1 MIDKTK
7 PVSIRLAR
15 SEINQLQARAYTLSA
30 SVTGVARDL
39 IRTGL
44 AGGDNKALADRL
56 MLIGRRI
63 VALEQQS
70 EETHARVQSI
80 DQAARADDTETHAGA
95 RSIAPFENRPEIDD
109 PRSFVADPNQHH
121 LRCGLPFDH
130 KLDLAATGVGVGVA
144 RELGYRRRQTS
155 LVLGVE
161 AERAGDLPGPLARR
175 NHIRLVLNAMEH
187 SSARGCARV

>member
-7 PVSIRLAR
+7 PISIRLAR

-56 MLIGRRI
+56 LLIERRI

-70 EETHARVQSI
+70 QETHARVQSI
-80 DQAARADDTETHAGA
+80 DQAARELLAM
-95 RSIAPFENRPEIDD
+95 FEALLKALTGESTGR
-109 PRSFVADPNQHH
+109 
-121 LRCGLPFDH
+121 
-130 KLDLAATGVGVGVA
+130 AA
-144 RELGYRRRQTS
+144 
-155 LVLGVE
+155 
-161 AERAGDLPGPLARR
+161 
-175 NHIRLVLNAMEH
+175 
-187 SSARGCARV
+187 